1 MIAIFFT
8 LLISLQFLVMA
19 LHDWVNIPGWSHGR
33 QVQSAVGRNKMLI
46 ATFINSLFP
55 GLAVAFAFYYWN
67 RPKPGF
73 VLDYW
78 VIYCGVTVISA
89 IGSWWIPY
97 FRGTDEKT
105 KRLYAEMYAG
115 TRNIL
120 PPRGDNPRPNVL
132 HLYFHALFLITL
144 ALATALRL
152 GAV

>member
-1 MIAIFFT
+1 MIQTFFT
-8 LLISLQFLVMA
+8 ILITLQFLVVA

-33 QVQSAVGRNKMLI
+33 QVQFALGRSKMLI
-46 ATFINSLFP
+46 GALINCVFP

-78 VIYCGVTVISA
+78 VIYCAVTVISA
-89 IGSWWIPY
+89 ITAWWIPY

-105 KRLYAEMYAG
+105 EKLYAETYAG

-120 PPRGDNPRPNVL
+120 PARGDNPRPNVL
-132 HLYFHALFLITL
+132 HLYFHGLFLVTL
-144 ALATALRL
+144 VLATALKL
-152 GAV
+152 GFA